1 MPTTPRVRSAASA
14 RAMSSPSENER
25 THTERDRYLREELL
39 ADWFNRKLRP
49 TAVKMTGKNA
59 QMAQCIAQ
67 RVLATEPSLSV
78 NPSDATPTSRSPN
91 LAAVA
96 VARV

>member
-1 MPTTPRVRSAASA
+1 MSAPTPNAIAT
-14 RAMSSPSENER
+14 SEKS
-25 THTERDRYLREELL
+25 HS

-78 NPSDATPTSRSPN
+78 NSSDATPTSRSPN
-91 LAAVA
+91 LAAVI